1 MSRKYN
7 AKQTRENIIETA
19 IQLFMEK
26 GFEKTSMQDIAN
38 TLGIS
43 KGGIYHHF
51 KSKEDIIDIVREN
64 KANSVEA
71 QLNKW
76 KETIKEQSAKEELIA
91 ILEKNITDQQA
102 HSMDEVFRTQMKSP
116 DFIVSMMKNSIDS
129 SAPAFAQI
137 IKEGIED
144 GSITTNYPEECAE
157 VFFLLI
163 NIWCD
168 PVIFQA
174 DPEKSYKRLQFVQ
187 EMMKSMGIDIV
198 SDKVIEE
205 TADLLKKLYP
215 EAYDQKE

>member
-76 KETIKEQSAKEELIA
+76 RETIKAQSAKEELIA